1 MAEATVAYAVE
12 AGDLKPLI
20 AALMR
25 IGKVV
30 APVEKGGIVDFAEI
44 ADPAEAVVDDR
55 VPYKSPKQY
64 AFPQNEAILRMSDS
78 GAEQLVPEGTT
89 VVFGARPCDLEG
101 LRVMEAV
108 FSGGRYEDPFFAE
121 RRKRLVLV
129 GLGCLAKKPGCFCD
143 ERGVDLADSPYCDL
157 FVSPTGSGFRIE
169 ARSAKGEEI
178 LRGAGQAI
186 GSAAGPRPASAA
198 PKPASGAPTA
208 TPKFIALPD
217 VEDNEVFGLKAWD
230 EISRTCI
237 GCGTC
242 SFLCPT
248 CHCFVFKDIEEGG
261 TITRYRQWD
270 CCMFPSFTA
279 HASGHNPRSTK
290 KERLRQ
296 RVMHKYLY
304 VPKNTGLV
312 ACSGCGRCVRSCP
325 AGVSIRDAV
334 IAASAELAEATS
346 AELAS
351 PKEGS

>member
-1 MAEATVAYAVE
+1 MAESTIAYAVE
-12 AGDLKPLI
+12 TADLKPLI
-20 AALMR
+20 AALMEVGR
-25 IGKVV
+25 VV
-30 APVEKGGIVDFAEI
+30 GPVAKGNLVDFADISSPDEV
-44 ADPAEAVVDDR
+44 VVDDR
-55 VPYKSPKQY
+55 VPYKSPKEF
-64 AFPQNEAILRMSDS
+64 AFPQNEAILRMSDA
-78 GAEQLVPEGTT
+78 GAEQIVPEGTT

-108 FSGGRYEDPFFAE
+108 FSGGRYADPFFAE
-121 RRKRLVLV
+121 RRKRLVFV
-129 GLGCLAKKPGCFCD
+129 GLGCLAMKPGCFCD
-143 ERGVDLADSPYCDL
+143 ERGVDLADSPYSDI
-157 FVSPTGSGFRIE
+157 FVSPIDGGFRIE
-169 ARSAKGEEI
+169 ARSPKGEEI
-178 LRGAGQAI
+178 LRGAGSSI
-186 GSAAGPRPASAA
+186 GTAAGPKAAAKAPAAATA
-198 PKPASGAPTA
+198 PKR
-208 TPKFIALPD
+208 FIALPD
-217 VEDNEVFGLKAWD
+217 APDNEVFGLKAWD

-242 SFLCPT
+242 SFICPT

-270 CCMFPSFTA
+270 CCMFSNFTM

-334 IAASAELAEATS
+334 IAASAELAAS
-346 AELAS
+346 AAPASAAAS